1 MYYVKHTTYLSTV
14 VDKERNYPNKGT
26 NQSKDLNP
34 NYNPPYMNS
43 FYKLLIL
50 SVLVSGPLSVQAQSQ
65 NGAAAKGQVAGSVT
79 RSNNAPVEFATV
91 TLLRAKDSSLVKGVL
106 ADIGGKYAF
115 DGVAGGKYIVA
126 AANMGLKKGFSQPF
140 TLNGSPVNMP
150 AIVLGEDTRN
160 LKTVD
165 VTAKRPFIEQKAD
178 RMVVNVENSIVAAG
192 GTAMEVLQQSPGIQ
206 VDKDDN
212 ISMRGKNG
220 VIIMI
225 DGKPSNMSPQDVAQ
239 LLKNMPSS
247 NVDQIELI
255 ANPSAKYD
263 AAGNAGIINIKL
275 KKNSNY
281 GANGSVNAGYTQG
294 MLPKATGGLNLN
306 YRNKKVNVYGSY
318 NISYF
323 RGFEELNIT
332 RDYQTEKGRTFFDQH
347 NYIDKSS
354 TYHGGKAGIDYFINP
369 NHTLGF
375 MVNLAKSG
383 WTGDGNGLTI
393 IGNGIRQDSS
403 LHTTNDNNQDWKRQS
418 YNFNYKG
425 KLDTS
430 GKEINIDLD
439 YSRNT
444 EDSRTNM
451 YSNYMDAKGEEFF
464 RGDVTR
470 NFQPS
475 IINIKTV
482 KVDYT
487 HPLKHNDKLE
497 AGAKFS
503 WVDSDNNSRF
513 DSLLNDTWVYDGN
526 RSNYFIYK
534 ENVNAGYINYSRQ
547 FKKLGVQAGLRAEH
561 THVIGNS
568 LTLKQVN
575 DTSYLNFFPSI
586 FFSYNAG
593 KDHQLGLSYSR
604 RLQRPSYDD
613 LNPFEF
619 YLDRYTKAGG
629 NPNLRP
635 QFSSNVDFTWTFKSF
650 LTTAIGYSHT
660 KDMLSRILEPGVDD
674 ITGDTTIVVYRYMNV
689 ATKDNVNLNVSAP
702 IPVTKWWKTFTTAS
716 VFYNKFETVVKGE
729 EIRRA
734 SAGFFGNTQHT
745 FTLGKGWTA
754 EASAFYT
761 SPQIAQEGLFRMKAM
776 YAINAGIQKTVLDK
790 KGTIRLNVNDIFQTQ
805 RFRGDYAV
813 TNSNLT
819 LKTGWDSR
827 QVRLNFTYR
836 FGNSNVKEA
845 RNRKTGL
852 EDEQSRVK

>member
-1 MYYVKHTTYLSTV
+1 MK
-14 VDKERNYPNKGT
+14 
-26 NQSKDLNP
+26 
-34 NYNPPYMNS
+34 S
-43 FYKLLIL
+43 FYKVLIL
-50 SVLVSGPLSVQAQSQ
+50 STLVAGVTAPVQAQSQ
-65 NGAAAKGQVAGSVT
+65 NGASSKGEIAGKVT

-106 ADIGGKYAF
+106 ADMSGKYAF
-115 DGVAGGKYIVA
+115 DGVAGGRYIVA
-126 AANMGLKKGFSQPF
+126 AANMGLKKGYSQPF
-140 TLNGSPVNMP
+140 TLNGSPVSLP
-150 AIVLGEDTRN
+150 ALVLGEDTRN
-160 LKTVD
+160 LKAVD

-178 RMVVNVENSIVAAG
+178 KMVVNVENSIVAAG
-192 GTAMEVLQQSPGIQ
+192 GNALEVLQQSPGIQ
-206 VDKDDN
+206 IDKDDN

-225 DGKPSNMSPQDVAQ
+225 DGKITNMSAQDVA
-239 LLKNMPSS
+239 LMLKNMPSS
-247 NVDQIELI
+247 NIDQIELI

-281 GANGSVNAGYTQG
+281 GANGSVTLGYAQG
-294 MLPKATGGLNLN
+294 MLPKANGGLNLN

-318 NISYF
+318 NYSYN
-323 RGFEELNIT
+323 RGFEELYIT
-332 RDYQTEKGRTFFDQH
+332 RDYRTEKGRTFFDQH

-354 TYHGGKAGIDYFINP
+354 PYHGAKAGIDYFINP

-375 MVNLAKSG
+375 MVNYAQTK
-383 WTGDGNGLTI
+383 WKGDGNGLTL
-393 IGNGIRQDSS
+393 IGNGLQLDSS
-403 LHTTNDNNQDWKRQS
+403 LHTTSDNSKEWSRQS

-439 YSRNT
+439 YSRND
-444 EDSRTNM
+444 EDGGTHM
-451 YSNYMDAKGEEFF
+451 YSNYMNATGEEFY

-470 NFQPS
+470 NLQPS
-475 IINIKTV
+475 IINIKTI

-503 WVDSDNNSRF
+503 WVDSDNDSRF
-513 DSLLNDTWVYDGN
+513 DSLLNNNWVYDLN

-534 ENVNAGYINYSRQ
+534 ENVNAGYLNYSRQ
-547 FKKLGVQAGLRAEH
+547 FKKLGIQAGLRAEH
-561 THVIGNS
+561 THVTGNS
-568 LTLKQVN
+568 ITLKQVN

-593 KDHQLGLSYSR
+593 KDHQFGLSYSR

-613 LNPFEF
+613 LNPFEY

-660 KDMLSRILEPGVDD
+660 RDMLSRILEPGVDD
-674 ITGDTTIVVYRYMNV
+674 VTGDTTIVVYRYMNV
-689 ATKDNVNLNVSAP
+689 ATKDNVNLNISAP
-702 IPVTKWWKTFTTAS
+702 IPVTKWWKTFTTVS
-716 VFYNKFETVVKGE
+716 VFYNNFETVVKGE
-729 EIRRA
+729 QIKR
-734 SAGFFGNTQHT
+734 SSGGFFGNTQHT

-754 EASAFYT
+754 EASAFYV

-805 RFRGDYAV
+805 RFRGTYAV
-813 TNSNLT
+813 TNSDLT
-819 LKTGWDSR
+819 LKTLWDSR